1 MNESIK
7 INDIII
13 PVEGKVRIELLD
25 DYDKPIKVVEQKNT
39 IADKVYRDI
48 KWTLRNYFN
57 NGCPNNS
64 DEKPPWTW
72 SPFRV
77 ITLLSD
83 WFIYHPM
90 EANFEIIDFK
100 DSSEFSA
107 GTNVNSE
114 RARRVFT
121 FDKNEANGTIKSVTL
136 GQLTPRTGL
145 FWSHLGF
152 GSACLPYGI
161 TYWKETNESG
171 KICKNFILTEPYVAG
186 RTSLTYFK
194 YSGALVPEYLK
205 RVSTMFG
212 PTYYGVAFDGSR
224 AWLVGTGG
232 RIKVGNPDD
241 LTGWWDYGLP
251 IAPNGIQLGTNAR
264 GLAYDGSNLWLL
276 ETNDTTSWFFKLDTS
291 NVVDIRIIDYFE
303 TPRPNLHGLEYYDG
317 HLFTL
322 DDSIFHSQGCSAM
335 LKININSHNI
345 VRTIRLNDCAN
356 DIAWDGSNLL
366 STRYNY
372 YSDGTQY
379 GSIGLEQ
386 TFYYEF
392 IDTYLN
398 LEEPIIKTNK
408 YKMRIIYDH
417 IFQD

>member
-1 MNESIK
+1 MKESIK

-25 DYDKPIKVVEQKNT
+25 DYDKPIKIVEQKNT
-39 IADKVYRDI
+39 LTNKIYRDI
-48 KWTLRNYFN
+48 SWVIRNYF
-57 NGCPNNS
+57 GELCPNNS
-64 DEKPPWTW
+64 DRNFPWNW
-72 SPFRV
+72 YPFNN

-83 WFIYHPM
+83 YFTFNPL
-90 EANFEIIDFK
+90 EANFEIIDYK
-100 DSSEFSA
+100 ENSQYSV
-107 GTNVNSE
+107 GTNVNTE

-121 FDKNEANGTIKSVTL
+121 FSKNEANGIIKCVVL
-136 GQLTPRTGL
+136 GGLTPSIVLFGGDWGL
-145 FWSHLGF
+145 
-152 GSACLPYGI
+152 GSTYLPYGI

-171 KICKNFILTEPYVAG
+171 KIYKNFILTEPYVAG
-186 RTSLTYFK
+186 RTSRTHFK
-194 YSGALVPEYLK
+194 YSGTSASIS
-205 RVSTMFG
+205 RIITMFG

-241 LTGWWDYGLP
+241 LTGWWNYGLP

-345 VRTIRLNDCAN
+345 VRTVKLNDFVN

-366 STRYNY
+366 STRYDY
-372 YSDGTQY
+372 DSWYGTQY
-379 GSIGLEQ
+379 GAIGIEQ
-386 TFYYEF
+386 TIYYELV
-392 IDTYLN
+392 DSYLN
-398 LEEPIIKTNK
+398 LETPIVKTNE
-408 YKMRIIYDH
+408 YKMRIIYDY

>member
-72 SPFRV
+72 SPFRN

-90 EANFEIIDFK
+90 EANFEIIDYK
-100 DSSEFSA
+100 ANYSV
-107 GTNVNSE
+107 GTNVNTE

-145 FWSHLGF
+145 FWEYWGF
-152 GSACLPYGI
+152 GSTYLPYGI
-161 TYWKETNESG
+161 TYWKETVEGNLTY
-171 KICKNFILTEPYVAG
+171 KNFFLTEPYVAG
-186 RTSLTYFK
+186 RTSRTLFK
-194 YSGALVPEYLK
+194 YSGSSISIS
-205 RVSTMFG
+205 RIITMLG
-212 PTYYGVAFDGSR
+212 RTYYGIAFDGSQI
-224 AWLVGTGG
+224 WLVGTSGK
-232 RIKVGNPDD
+232 IEKNNPNDISASA
-241 LTGWWDYGLP
+241 LYNLP
-251 IAPNGIQLGTNAR
+251 IAQNGIQLGTNAR

-345 VRTIRLNDCAN
+345 VRTIRLNDRAN

-372 YSDGTQY
+372 YSVDGTQY